1 MGRDPAA
8 RMSEVLTLE
17 RSAQGVVRLTLNRPE
32 AHNALSPELT
42 EALEGAIEPLGRDA
56 ALRALVLTGAG
67 ASFCAGGDLK
77 AMRTMVDGT
86 RADRMARSARFARL
100 LAAIRALPVP
110 VLARVNGPAYAGGAG
125 LVSVADIAIAA
136 EGARFGFTEPRA
148 GIAPA
153 NISPYVLARV
163 GATAAR
169 RLFLTAQ
176 RFEAAEGLRIGLYD
190 RVVAT
195 DALDAA
201 LDAELEAILQCSPSA
216 LAACKRL
223 IAEVPG
229 KDGETA
235 TAYTTAVLA
244 DLWET
249 DDAREGIAAFNEK
262 RKPRWARRD

>member
-1 MGRDPAA
+1 
-8 RMSEVLTLE
+8 MSEVLAVE
-17 RSAQGVVRLTLNRPE
+17 RSARGVVRLTLNRPE

-42 EALEGAIEPLGRDA
+42 EALERAVAALGGDA
-56 ALRALVLTGAG
+56 ALRVLVITGAG
-67 ASFCAGGDLK
+67 ASFCAGGDIK
-77 AMRTMVDGT
+77 SMRAMVAGT
-86 RADRMARSARFARL
+86 RAERMARSTRFARL

-136 EGARFGFTEPRA
+136 ESARFGFTEPRI

-153 NISPYVLARV
+153 NISPYVLARIGV
-163 GATAAR
+163 SAAR

-176 RFEAAEGLRIGLYD
+176 RFEAAEGLRLGLYD
-190 RVVAT
+190 RVVAV

-201 LDAELEAILQCSPSA
+201 VEAELEAILQCSPSA

-229 KDGETA
+229 KNVETA
-235 TAYTTAVLA
+235 MAYTATVLA

-262 RKPRWARRD
+262 RKPRWAQNN

>member
-1 MGRDPAA
+1 
-8 RMSEVLTLE
+8 MSEVLVVHRAAT
-17 RSAQGVVRLTLNRPE
+17 GVVTLTLNRPE
-32 AHNALSPELT
+32 AHNALNPELS
-42 EALEGAIEPLGRDA
+42 EALEHAVETLGRDP

-67 ASFCAGGDLK
+67 PSFCAGGDIK
-77 AMRTMVDGT
+77 AMREMVAGT
-86 RADRMARSARFARL
+86 RAERMARSSRVARL

-125 LVSVADIAIAA
+125 LVSVADIAIAV
-136 EGARFGFTEPRA
+136 EGARFGFTEPRI

-163 GATAAR
+163 GASAGR
-169 RLFLTAQ
+169 RLFLTGQ
-176 RFEAAEGLRIGLYD
+176 RFEAAEGLRLGLYD

-195 DALDAA
+195 DALDGA

-216 LAACKRL
+216 LAVCKRL

-229 KDGETA
+229 KDGAAAMEFTA
-235 TAYTTAVLA
+235 AALA

-249 DDAREGIAAFNEK
+249 EDAREGIAAFNEK
-262 RKPRWARRD
+262 RKPRWARDA

>member
-1 MGRDPAA
+1 
-8 RMSEVLTLE
+8 MSSVLAVE
-17 RSAQGVVRLTLNRPE
+17 REANGTVRLTLNRPD

-42 EALEGAIEPLGRDA
+42 EALEAAIDGLGRDA
-56 ALRALVLTGAG
+56 ALRAVVITGAG
-67 ASFCAGGDLK
+67 ASFCAGGDIK
-77 AMRTMVDGT
+77 AMRAMVAGT
-86 RADRMARSARFARL
+86 RAERMARSTRFARL
-100 LAAIRALPVP
+100 LATIRALPVP

-136 EGARFGFTEPRA
+136 EGARFGFTEPRL

-163 GATAAR
+163 GVTAAR

-176 RFEAAEGLRIGLYD
+176 RFEAGDGLRLGLYD
-190 RVVAT
+190 RVVASE
-195 DALDAA
+195 ALDAA
-201 LDAELEAILQCSPSA
+201 VNAELEAILQCSPSA

-229 KDGETA
+229 KDSDA
-235 TAYTTAVLA
+235 AMAYTAGVLA
-244 DLWET
+244 DLWES

-262 RKPRWARRD
+262 RKPRWATGD

>member
-1 MGRDPAA
+1 MTA
-8 RMSEVLTLE
+8 VLDLE
-17 RSAQGVVRLTLNRPE
+17 RNARGVVRLTLNRPD

-42 EALEGAIEPLGRDA
+42 GALEEAVGTLKGDA

-77 AMRTMVDGT
+77 AMRAMVAGT
-86 RADRMARSARFARL
+86 RADRMARSTRFARL

-125 LVSVADIAIAA
+125 LVSVADITIAA
-136 EGARFGFTEPRA
+136 ESARFGFTEPRI

-153 NISPYVLARV
+153 NISPYVIARI
-163 GATAAR
+163 GITAAR
-169 RLFLTAQ
+169 RLFLTGQ
-176 RFEAAEGLRIGLYD
+176 RFEAAEGVRIGLYD
-190 RVVAT
+190 RVVAA

-201 LDAELEAILQCSPSA
+201 IDAELEAILQCSPTA

-229 KDGETA
+229 KEGEAA
-235 TAYTTAVLA
+235 TAFTSTLLA

-249 DDAREGIAAFNEK
+249 EDAREGIAAFNDK
-262 RKPRWARRD
+262 RKPRWARKD

>member
-1 MGRDPAA
+1 
-8 RMSEVLTLE
+8 MSDVLTVE
-17 RSAQGVVRLTLNRPE
+17 RHARGVVRLTLNRPE

-42 EALEGAIEPLGRDA
+42 QALEQAVASLTGDA
-56 ALRALVLTGAG
+56 ALRVLVITGAG
-67 ASFCAGGDLK
+67 TSFCAGGDIK
-77 AMRTMVDGT
+77 AMRAMVAGT
-86 RADRMARSARFARL
+86 RQERMARSTRFARL

-136 EGARFGFTEPRA
+136 EGARFGFTEPRI

-153 NISPYVLARV
+153 NISPYVLARIGV
-163 GATAAR
+163 TAAR

-176 RFEAAEGLRIGLYD
+176 RFEASEGLRLGLYD
-190 RVVAT
+190 RVVAA

-201 LDAELEAILQCSPSA
+201 VDAELEAILACSPSA

-223 IAEVPG
+223 IEEVPG
-229 KDGETA
+229 KDGEAA
-235 TAYTTAVLA
+235 TAYTATLLA

-249 DDAREGIAAFNEK
+249 GDAREGIAAFNEK
-262 RKPRWARRD
+262 RKPRWAQPD

>member
-1 MGRDPAA
+1 MAQ
-8 RMSEVLTLE
+8 MSDLLTLE
-17 RSAQGVVRLTLNRPE
+17 RSARGIVRLTLNRPE
-32 AHNALSPELT
+32 AHNALSPDLT
-42 EALEGAIEPLGRDA
+42 EALESAVAPLGGDA
-56 ALRALVLTGAG
+56 GLRALVITGAG
-67 ASFCAGGDLK
+67 TSFCAGGDIK
-77 AMRTMVDGT
+77 SMRAMVAAS
-86 RADRMARSARFARL
+86 RAERMGRSTRFARL
-100 LAAIRALPVP
+100 LAAIHALPVP

-136 EGARFGFTEPRA
+136 ESARFGFTEPRI

-176 RFEAAEGLRIGLYD
+176 RFEAAEGLRLGLYD
-190 RVVAT
+190 RVVAAE
-195 DALDAA
+195 ALDAA
-201 LDAELEAILQCSPSA
+201 VDAELDAILECSPSA

-229 KDGETA
+229 KDGDAALAYTA
-235 TAYTTAVLA
+235 TLLA

-249 DDAREGIAAFNEK
+249 KDAREGIAAFNEK
-262 RKPRWARRD
+262 RKPRWAAQD